1 MWGSQYLRDRGYPV
15 RSTPRD
21 WDPFSDPVW
30 LWTSEYNF
38 FVDEQLG
45 VARNHGCC
53 VKWSPITPMFE
64 FHFRTELRHL
74 FFHFFLLLLLQ
85 VWKTAFS
92 NWWNHSMQSIW
103 DERDNRI
110 IFVVRSEKNVWGL
123 GNVRHV
129 DQAKSLCNFYLF
141 SKIDNKWMC
150 RPSYICWSTWTVTG
164 LCYHRK

>member
-1 MWGSQYLRDRGYPV
+1 MWGSQYLGDRGYPV

-45 VARNHGCC
+45 VARNHGWLWNG
-53 VKWSPITPMFE
+53 VQSPLCLNFTFARSWDIC
-64 FHFRTELRHL
+64 
-74 FFHFFLLLLLQ
+74 FFIFFFLLLLQ

-103 DERDNRI
+103 DERDNR

-141 SKIDNKWMC
+141 SKIDNKWMF